1 VYALS
6 LYLDVLFFKDFL
18 ILYIIGYQA
27 MKARCEEAFSVIH
40 DKLPHPSID
49 TRHFRMILLAT
60 GILLIALGLFAGV
73 TLVVAPFGLVSLAP
87 GLTLW
92 LLFPTL
98 SGVGYAL
105 VVVSA
110 RVAHIKWLTL
120 ALSCLLLVLALASA
134 AGLVLSAA
142 AVVHPVTSTLS
153 LWLVLAVAG
162 VFGSISAASYSRSL
176 GQA

>member
-1 VYALS
+1 
-6 LYLDVLFFKDFL
+6 
-18 ILYIIGYQA
+18 
-27 MKARCEEAFSVIH
+27 
-40 DKLPHPSID
+40 
-49 TRHFRMILLAT
+49 MILLAT

-120 ALSCLLLVLALASA
+120 ALASA

-142 AVVHPVTSTLS
+142 AVVQPVTSTHS
-153 LWLVLAVAG
+153 LWFVLAVAG